1 MELTLEQLINNM
13 SKGETNYIRLVRQH
27 AYHTVMSYNNMV
39 KHKRNI
45 IQEARKHHET
55 NPKCITHPDY
65 IRYYDHKKKKE
76 VYYTIYTKAPRFR
89 TYKQQCAITYKQL
102 ETTLR
107 VWLQAKDS
115 RKVYNFYH

>member
-27 AYHTVMSYNNMV
+27 AYHTVMSYNDMV
-39 KHKRNI
+39 DYKKSI
-45 IQEARKHHET
+45 IQEAREFHET
-55 NPKCITHPDY
+55 NPSCVIHPDGHK
-65 IRYYDHKKKKE
+65 YYDRKKKK
-76 VYYTIYTKAPRFR
+76 YMFYTIYTKAPRYR
-89 TYKQQCAITYKQL
+89 SYRQQCAITYKQL